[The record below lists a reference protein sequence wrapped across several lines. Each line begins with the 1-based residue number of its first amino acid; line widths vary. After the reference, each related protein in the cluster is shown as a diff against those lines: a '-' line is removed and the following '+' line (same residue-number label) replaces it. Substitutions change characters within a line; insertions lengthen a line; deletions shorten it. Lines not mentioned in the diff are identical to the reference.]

1 MNLVLQATFSALLHS
16 RAVWT
21 PGGEDSYDSSCF
33 KGLFFEASCPWHQE
47 RKSMD
52 TGVKRQKKTFHS
64 KNDPFIKP
72 VCELKILNESDPVG
86 KKKSNCSVQK
96 KFSAGKHI
104 RKFTGTANT
113 SPVGNSLN
121 KMHFA
126 LTAVLKFSSSQ
137 DWDLFHFTNKNATN
151 NSFKKE
157 EFTMWAKIKDQI
169 LIFITLAYIRH
180 ILHHFT

>member
-1 MNLVLQATFSALLHS
+1 MTAPALKVYSLKLPVHDIKKGSQWIPVLRDKKRHS
-16 RAVWT
+16 IR
-21 PGGEDSYDSSCF
+21 
-33 KGLFFEASCPWHQE
+33 
-47 RKSMD
+47 R
-52 TGVKRQKKTFHS
+52 
-64 KNDPFIKP
+64 NDPFTKP

-137 DWDLFHFTNKNATN
+137 D
-151 NSFKKE
+151 
-157 EFTMWAKIKDQI
+157 
-169 LIFITLAYIRH
+169 
-180 ILHHFT
+180 

>member
-1 MNLVLQATFSALLHS
+1 MPFFWPCYLAGQTEPLGERTAMTASSLKACSLKLHVHDIKKRSQWILVL
-16 RAVWT
+16 R
-21 PGGEDSYDSSCF
+21 D
-33 KGLFFEASCPWHQE
+33 K
-47 RKSMD
+47 
-52 TGVKRQKKTFHS
+52 KRYS
-64 KNDPFIKP
+64 IRRNDPFIKP

-86 KKKSNCSVQK
+86 KKSNCSVQK

-121 KMHFA
+121 EMHFA

-157 EFTMWAKIKDQI
+157 DFTMWLKVKDQI
-169 LIFITLAYIRH
+169 LIFITPAYARC